1 LSGAQEEEAQK
12 DGTEA
17 DYENANAGASA
28 VGLDWETG
36 CYCRSRTSSIAAR
49 LPRSTLTTLWIGL
62 NPVSV
67 ISTM

>member
-1 LSGAQEEEAQK
+1 MSAGPQEIRRHK
-12 DGTEA
+12 KI
-17 DYENANAGASA
+17 ENMESANVGAGAM
-28 VGLDWETG
+28 GLDWESS
-36 CYCRSRTSSIAAR
+36 CYCRSRISSIAAR